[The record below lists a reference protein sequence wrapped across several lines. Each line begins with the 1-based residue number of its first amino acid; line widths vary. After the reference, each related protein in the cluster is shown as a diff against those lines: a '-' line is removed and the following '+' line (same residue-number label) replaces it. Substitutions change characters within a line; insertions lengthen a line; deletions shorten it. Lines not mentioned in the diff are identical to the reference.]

1 MILNTDLQRS
11 SMGLQ
16 NTYTYEIMLQINKI
30 GYFNQIFNYFN
41 QVFLYIQLI
50 GWFNQKIYLNWPQL
64 V

>member
-1 MILNTDLQRS
+1 
-11 SMGLQ
+11 MGLQ